1 MDKVRVAVI
10 GCGGISRAHLNGHL
24 ACPGSEV
31 VYCVDIIE
39 SRAREKAEVMKCGW
53 HTDYLAVLDEVDA
66 VDICTPPHVHAEMA
80 VEAARRGKHVL
91 TEKIMARTLPEAR
104 WMIEEAEKADIVFM
118 VAFVLR
124 YRPEFELFQK
134 TCQSGRIGEIRQAYI
149 QTQMNMANPA
159 IWRQNPYD
167 FPMGAFLS
175 HGCHYVDQ
183 LLWCVGPI
191 VETANVSHALT
202 LAELIPGGDDTNCAT
217 FRHANG
223 AVSAYVESWA
233 IPYPTSGIRFE
244 VYGTEGSLQ
253 LNYLSGGK
261 RLVTLFSKDGQTA
274 LFEFDP
280 AKSDHMDA
288 FGGAK
293 DMQGQIRHFIEC
305 IQNREL
311 PLTHGREGIR
321 PMQVVLAA
329 EVAEQEGRTLGIEEF
344 VNRPENT
351 KPWSEPEFRAWVK
364 QKYDWP
370 KEEG

>member
-10 GCGGISRAHLNGHL
+10 GCGGISRAHFNGHL

-31 VYCVDIIE
+31 IYAVDIVE
-39 SRAREKAEVMKCGW
+39 EKAKEKAEVMKCKW

-66 VDICTPPHVHAEMA
+66 VDICTPPHLHAEMA

-124 YRPEFELFQK
+124 YRPEFEMFQEI
-134 TCQSGRIGEIRQAYI
+134 CQSGKIGEIRQAYI
-149 QTQMNMANPA
+149 QTQMNMAKPA
-159 IWRQNPYD
+159 LWRQNVYD

-183 LLWCVGPI
+183 LQWCVGPI
-191 VETANVSHALT
+191 VETANVSHAFT
-202 LAELIPGGDDTNCAT
+202 LASIIPGGDDTNCAI

-223 AVSAYVESWA
+223 AVSAYIESWA
-233 IPYPTSGIRFE
+233 IPYRTDGIRFE
-244 VYGTEGSLQ
+244 VYGTEGSLR
-253 LNYLSGGK
+253 LNYQPDGTRAV
-261 RLVTLFSKDGQTA
+261 RLYNADGVSDV
-274 LFEFDP
+274 FELDP
-280 AKSDHMDA
+280 KKEDHMDA

-293 DMQGQIRHFIEC
+293 DMQGQIGHFIGC
-305 IQNREL
+305 IQDRKK
-311 PLTHGREGIR
+311 PLTHGREGIK

-329 EVAEQEGRTLGIEEF
+329 TAAEEEGRTLSIEEF
-344 VNRPENT
+344 IQRPENT
-351 KPWSEPEFRAWVK
+351 RPWDEAEYRAWLK
-364 QKYDWP
+364 ETYDWSP
-370 KEEG
+370 E